1 MLTKVRAAN
10 TVTDPLLQ
18 LPKESKLAVLGSP
31 IAHSKSPAVHAAAYR
46 ELGLDWDYGRQEL
59 HANELQGFL
68 AGLGPEWRGLS
79 LTMPLKVEA
88 HRLAKVLDPV
98 AQESGV
104 VNTLLR
110 VTGIGDLSAW
120 AGFNTDVGGLAAA
133 IRREGLDATRTLVLG
148 AGATAIS
155 ALLAARRLG
164 ATEITVL
171 ARRPEAAKVLV
182 DRFDGTSE
190 PGGAPVK
197 VSSAGLFSD
206 PSLGDRLSEKARF
219 AASTLIISTLP
230 GRGID
235 WEQVVPLA
243 LAPTFDVAY
252 DPWPSTL
259 AGLTEASGVP
269 VYSGAGML
277 LEQAILQ
284 IRIFVNG
291 DPSLALDREVEVRES
306 MYRAAGL

>member
-1 MLTKVRAAN
+1 M
-10 TVTDPLLQ
+10 TDPLLQ
-18 LPKESKLAVLGSP
+18 LPKDSKLAVLGSP
-31 IAHSKSPAVHAAAYR
+31 IAHSKSPVIHAAAYR
-46 ELGLDWDYGRQEL
+46 ELGFDWEYGRQEL
-59 HANELQGFL
+59 QAEELQEFL
-68 AGLGPEWRGLS
+68 ASLGQEWRGLS

-88 HRLAKVLDPV
+88 HRLANVVDPV

-110 VTGIGDLSAW
+110 VTGIGEHSAW
-120 AGFNTDVGGLAAA
+120 AGFNTDVGGLATAMC
-133 IRREGLDATRTLVLG
+133 REGLDATRTLVLG
-148 AGATAIS
+148 AGATAVS
-155 ALLAARRLG
+155 AILAARRLG
-164 ATEITVL
+164 ATDITVF

-190 PGGAPVK
+190 PGGEPVH
-197 VSSAGLFSD
+197 VSTAHLFSD
-206 PSLGDRLSEKARF
+206 LSPGNRLSERARY

-230 GRGID
+230 GRSID
-235 WEQVVPLA
+235 WNQVVPVA

-252 DPWPSTL
+252 DPWPSML

-277 LEQAILQ
+277 VEQAILQ

-291 DPSLALDREVEVRES
+291 DPSLVLDREAEVRES